1 MKLLFYPLLFFYSS
15 LLFSQIESYDHFN
28 DFEKTYLTSPK
39 KDTVVVINFWATWC
53 APCVKELPFFETL
66 PSTVASKNIK
76 TVLVSLD
83 FKSQIEKRLLPF
95 LKNKQI
101 KSKVV
106 LLTDGNANSWINKV
120 NTDWSGA
127 IPATL
132 LLYKNKK
139 VFYEKSYATKQELI
153 KDITTLIYQP

>member
-28 DFEKTYLTSPK
+28 DFEKAYLTSPK
-39 KDTVVVINFWATWC
+39 KDTAIVINFWATWC

-120 NTDWSGA
+120 DTDWSGA

-139 VFYEKSYATKQELI
+139 TFYEKSYATQQELI